1 VFYKFF
7 CSNHY
12 LVVKRE
18 SFIYNLTLYVQINK
32 GELTKMGLE
41 RSIPYILA
49 FKLVTGGLLGG
60 CASTGKK
67 VVRMDDAMQI
77 LGTMDPKNVVFLP
90 EGYKSL
96 PHTARVLR
104 EAACL
109 RAGTWK
115 KEGTRCTYN
124 DAQHR
129 DELEDVLQEV
139 DNGDL
144 IITPREARPLEE
156 ELREAGKE
164 EALAAPTG
172 PIKAGRTIE
181 VAQQQD
187 EKDKAETDKRAPPF
201 PAKAKK
207 ILGTKGEITYIRG
220 YATTPSIANMLRRF
234 AGKYKGT
241 IEALTKNVEIGNYS
255 EAKDPD
261 ALDLVLEAVD
271 TKKDRVITPKE
282 YWVLAKNFEK
292 TMRQYVAEV
301 TGQEAKRTTRLTN
314 GHVELAGYQVPTE
327 LVAKVKALVGLYQGT
342 VKFKRTPQ
350 GIVAQGEVDLSDNN
364 AFVRVLSEMDKSP
377 ADKEITPKE
386 TRDYARRELRR

>member
-1 VFYKFF
+1 
-7 CSNHY
+7 
-12 LVVKRE
+12 
-18 SFIYNLTLYVQINK
+18 
-32 GELTKMGLE
+32 MGLE
-41 RSIPYILA
+41 RSIPYLLA

-60 CASTGKK
+60 CATTPNK

-77 LGTMDPKNVVFLP
+77 LGTMNPKNVVFLP

-129 DELEDVLQEV
+129 DELEDVLEEV

-156 ELREAGKE
+156 ELRKAGE

-172 PIKAGRTIE
+172 PIEAGRTIE
-181 VAQQQD
+181 VAQKQD
-187 EKDKAETDKRAPPF
+187 EKERAETDKKAPPF

-207 ILGTKGEITYIRG
+207 ILGTKGEVTYIRG

-261 ALDLVLEAVD
+261 ALDLVLEAAD
-271 TKKDRVITPKE
+271 TKKDRVITFKE
-282 YWVLAKNFEK
+282 YLVLAKNFER

-301 TGQEAKRTTRLTN
+301 TTQEAKRTTKLSN
-314 GHVELAGYQVPTE
+314 GYVEMAGYQVPTE
-327 LVAKVKALVGLYQGT
+327 LAGKVKALVGIYQGT

-364 AFVRVLSEMDKSP
+364 ALVRVLSEMDTLP
-377 ADKEITPKE
+377 DKQITPNE
-386 TRDYARRELRR
+386 TKDYARKKLRR